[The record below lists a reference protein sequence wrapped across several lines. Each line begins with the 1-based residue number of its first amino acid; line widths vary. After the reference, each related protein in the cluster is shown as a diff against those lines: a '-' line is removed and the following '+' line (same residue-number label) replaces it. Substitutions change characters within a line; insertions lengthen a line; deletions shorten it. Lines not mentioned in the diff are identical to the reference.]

1 MGVSGRQF
9 SPDVGEH
16 PWSRVSLSRL
26 HAGPM
31 TEGQHPHTHPRGRWE
46 SAPHTS
52 LCLCDKVAGG
62 DVVGGRRK
70 DTGALCQCGVGAAEG
85 VTEAGSQGEGG
96 WGPHTTPAGE
106 GGGVPRYAAS
116 PTTGSEG
123 VFLLQRSLLPS
134 GGWVCLSR
142 PSLSAGVRLCCVTV
156 TLPRLL
162 QVSGVGG
169 CLLGPAD
176 RLTHLL
182 VHRL

>member
-1 MGVSGRQF
+1 MDAEKTQA
-9 SPDVGEH
+9 P
-16 PWSRVSLSRL
+16 
-26 HAGPM
+26 
-31 TEGQHPHTHPRGRWE
+31 
-46 SAPHTS
+46 SAS
-52 LCLCDKVAGG
+52 V
-62 DVVGGRRK
+62 
-70 DTGALCQCGVGAAEG
+70 
-85 VTEAGSQGEGG
+85 G
-96 WGPHTTPAGE
+96 WGLQRGLQRRAPREKAAGAPTPHQPERA
-106 GGGVPRYAAS
+106 GGVPRYAAS

-156 TLPRLL
+156 ALPRLL

-182 VHRL
+182 VHRLYSEEC

>member
-52 LCLCDKVAGG
+52 LCLCDKVAGR

-106 GGGVPRYAAS
+106 GGGGPSVRRLAHHRQRGGIPAAAE
-116 PTTGSEG
+116 PAAVGRVG
-123 VFLLQRSLLPS
+123 LPF
-134 GGWVCLSR
+134 
-142 PSLSAGVRLCCVTV
+142 PS
-156 TLPRLL
+156 
-162 QVSGVGG
+162 
-169 CLLGPAD
+169 
-176 RLTHLL
+176 
-182 VHRL
+182 